1 MRYHSEVDVA
11 ISLVTWAMVS
21 VGDPLAE
28 LVLENVDEEA
38 DQYLV
43 EHMDDL
49 EGRAMRSPPTNFVGN
64 VDRARFD
71 LLLRGS
77 DEEFLAT
84 AQDLAGRLLGEMR
97 DSRQAGLFVAA
108 RSTATNGQQRAAV
121 VKLQV
126 VAPHTGYLRR
136 TRGRVRLR
144 AVKAALN
151 MPGELQKGALY
162 PDPRSSSAVVVG
174 DQLDV
179 GALYF
184 LRAVG
189 VRQDQSPKAA
199 VAALYS
205 AVKVRVPHAEETVA
219 ASISGRRPESVSKAL
234 DGLVEDLPELAPM
247 RPEIEAELRGQRR
260 PPVALDPDRASS
272 LKRMISGN
280 GIEIAG
286 PVAAMRA
293 RVEDPSQLDDGR
305 WQVVVTFDSKPSDRI
320 R

>member
-1 MRYHSEVDVA
+1 MA
-11 ISLVTWAMVS
+11 ISLVTWVMVS

-49 EGRAMRSPPTNFVGN
+49 EGRAMRSPPTNFVAN

-71 LLLRGS
+71 LLRRGS

-108 RSTATNGQQRAAV
+108 RGTATNGQQRAAV

-144 AVKAALN
+144 AVKDALN

-260 PPVALDPDRASS
+260 PPEALDPDRASS
-272 LKRMISGN
+272 LKRIISGN

-286 PVAAMRA
+286 PVTAMRA
-293 RVEDPSQLDDGR
+293 RVEDPSELDDGR